1 MSLLGDAALTF
12 LVTLFADKF
21 GRKRMLVLGCAFN
34 LVAAILFYLMR
45 RPSFVLIA
53 FTAYIGVVSLGVKLV
68 LSWPFMEESI
78 ILDLLCPSVRT
89 TAFAWYLGGWLAQH
103 S

>member
-1 MSLLGDAALTF
+1 M
-12 LVTLFADKF
+12 
-21 GRKRMLVLGCAFN
+21 LGCAFN

-53 FTAYIGVVSLGVKLV
+53 FTAYIGVVILGVKLV
-68 LSWPFMEESI
+68 LSWPFMGLEESI
-78 ILDLLCPSVRT
+78 ILDLLSSVRT